1 MLQAEED
8 RNESIAAATDDQSRD
23 KPQMKIGRATE
34 REKEGEGMREKE
46 AALGAVR
53 IKSQMP

>member
-23 KPQMKIGRATE
+23 KPQKKIGRGGERKREGGWETE
-34 REKEGEGMREKE
+34 EE